1 MTIYIIEKLIVKVR
15 KKMLKSLKISQIA
28 IDKTTDLVYNTL
40 MKNNNTNT
48 NNTLTMK
55 GTNNNMTYVLRRN
68 TTVLLTTTDLKLV
81 KFKFQL
87 ATQCNRNHSIT
98 VREDSAT
105 GLGKELA
112 SHSGRGYY
120 TNNL

>member
-1 MTIYIIEKLIVKVR
+1 MNKT
-15 KKMLKSLKISQIA
+15 LKINQNA
-28 IDKTTDLVYNTL
+28 IDKTTKAVYNKDMTND
-40 MKNNNTNT
+40 NNNTDNKT
-48 NNTLTMK
+48 FLK
-55 GTNNNMTYVLRRN
+55 GTNNMTYVLRRN
-68 TTVLLTTTDLKLV
+68 TTVLLTTTDLELV

-87 ATQCNRNHSIT
+87 ATQCNRNHSVT

-112 SHSGRGYY
+112 SHSGRGRY

>member
-1 MTIYIIEKLIVKVR
+1 MNKT
-15 KKMLKSLKISQIA
+15 LKISPIGV
-28 IDKTTDLVYNTL
+28 DKTNNFCYNTL

-48 NNTLTMK
+48 NNTLTKK

-68 TTVLLTTTDLKLV
+68 TTVLLTTTDLELV

-87 ATQCNRNHSIT
+87 YTQCNQNHSIT
-98 VREDSAT
+98 VREHSVT

-112 SHSGRGYY
+112 SHNGRGNY

>member
-1 MTIYIIEKLIVKVR
+1 MTN
-15 KKMLKSLKISQIA
+15 
-28 IDKTTDLVYNTL
+28 LVYNTS
-40 MKNNNTNT
+40 MKNNNNN
-48 NNTLTMK
+48 NNTLTKK

-68 TTVLLTTTDLKLV
+68 TTVLLTTTDLELV

-87 ATQCNRNHSIT
+87 ATQCNQNHSIT
-98 VREDSAT
+98 VREDSVT

-112 SHSGRGYY
+112 SHNGRGNY

>member
-1 MTIYIIEKLIVKVR
+1 MNKT
-15 KKMLKSLKISQIA
+15 LKISQTA
-28 IDKTTDLVYNTL
+28 IDKTTDLVYNTS

-48 NNTLTMK
+48 NNTLTKK

-68 TTVLLTTTDLKLV
+68 TTVLLTTTDLELV

-87 ATQCNRNHSIT
+87 ATQCNQNHSIT
-98 VREDSAT
+98 VREDSVT

-112 SHSGRGYY
+112 SHNGRGNYM
-120 TNNL
+120 NNL

>member
-1 MTIYIIEKLIVKVR
+1 MSIYIIEKLIVKVR
-15 KKMLKSLKISQIA
+15 KKMLKSLKISPFA
-28 IDKTTDLVYNTL
+28 IDKSTNLVYNISMTNN
-40 MKNNNTNT
+40 NNNTNT
-48 NNTLTMK
+48 TLTKK
-55 GTNNNMTYVLRRN
+55 GTNNMTYVLRRN
-68 TTVLLTTTDLKLV
+68 TTVLLTTTDLRLV
-81 KFKFQL
+81 KYKFQL

>member
-15 KKMLKSLKISQIA
+15 KKMLKSLKISLIA
-28 IDKTTDLVYNTL
+28 IDKTNNLVYNTS
-40 MKNNNTNT
+40 MKNNN
-48 NNTLTMK
+48 NNTLTKK

-68 TTVLLTTTDLKLV
+68 TTVLLTTTDLELV

-87 ATQCNRNHSIT
+87 ATQCNQNHSIT
-98 VREDSAT
+98 VREDSVT

-112 SHSGRGYY
+112 SHNGRGNY

>member
-1 MTIYIIEKLIVKVR
+1 MNKT
-15 KKMLKSLKISQIA
+15 LKINQNA
-28 IDKTTDLVYNTL
+28 IDKTTKVVYNKDMT
-40 MKNNNTNT
+40 NNNNKTNT
-48 NNTLTMK
+48 TLTKK

-87 ATQCNRNHSIT
+87 ATQCNRNHSVT

>member
-1 MTIYIIEKLIVKVR
+1 MTNDNSK
-15 KKMLKSLKISQIA
+15 
-28 IDKTTDLVYNTL
+28 
-40 MKNNNTNT
+40 TNT
-48 NNTLTMK
+48 TLTKK
-55 GTNNNMTYVLRRN
+55 GTNNMTYVLRCN
-68 TTVLLTTTDLKLV
+68 TTVLLTTTDLELV

-98 VREDSAT
+98 VREDSVT

-112 SHSGRGYY
+112 SHNGRGNY

>member
-1 MTIYIIEKLIVKVR
+1 MNKT
-15 KKMLKSLKISQIA
+15 LKISQTA

-40 MKNNNTNT
+40 MTNNNTNT
-48 NNTLTMK
+48 NNTLTKK
-55 GTNNNMTYVLRRN
+55 GTNNNMTYVIRRN
-68 TTVLLTTTDLKLV
+68 TTVLHTTTDLELV

-87 ATQCNRNHSIT
+87 YTQCNQNHSIT
-98 VREDSAT
+98 VREHSVT

-112 SHSGRGYY
+112 SHNGRGNY

>member
-1 MTIYIIEKLIVKVR
+1 LELSLIG
-15 KKMLKSLKISQIA
+15 L
-28 IDKTTDLVYNTL
+28 DKTDNFCDNVIMTNN
-40 MKNNNTNT
+40 NNNTNT
-48 NNTLTMK
+48 TLTKK

>member
-1 MTIYIIEKLIVKVR
+1 MTN
-15 KKMLKSLKISQIA
+15 
-28 IDKTTDLVYNTL
+28 D
-40 MKNNNTNT
+40 NNNT
-48 NNTLTMK
+48 LAMK
-55 GTNNNMTYVLRRN
+55 GTNNMTYVLRRN
-68 TTVLLTTTDLKLV
+68 TTVLLTTTDLELV

-87 ATQCNRNHSIT
+87 ATQCNRNHSVT

-112 SHSGRGYY
+112 SHSGRGRY